1 MTQLEWLTSIPWP
14 SSVAYADISAGKL
27 RDRAFLEDAR
37 KQLDE
42 DHYGLEK
49 IKKRLIEY
57 LAVVRLK
64 QLQAERESLLQ
75 SSTGSA
81 SDSESSQRTAGDATS
96 RALALISKALNSSTT
111 AGAEVSDAG
120 KHESRAVSTHVGA
133 PAKLLSQPKRGSGS
147 KAVKGPILL

>member
-1 MTQLEWLTSIPWP
+1 M
-14 SSVAYADISAGKL
+14 

-37 KQLDE
+37 KQLEE

-81 SDSESSQRTAGDATS
+81 FDSGSPQRTAGDATS
-96 RALALISKALNSSTT
+96 RALALISKALNSGTT
-111 AGAEVSDAG
+111 AGAEVSEAG
-120 KHESRAVSTHVGA
+120 KQESKATSTEIGA
-133 PAKLLSQPKRGSGS
+133 PVKSPSQPKRGSGS